1 MSSDLATWEDKVSLM
16 QQCPTTPVGVK
27 QTLKTGGGS
36 AMHGNQVAN
45 GPGVPTSSVVGQNG
59 QCNIVLDV

>member
-1 MSSDLATWEDKVSLM
+1 MGRQGVLDAAVSNDTCWS
-16 QQCPTTPVGVK
+16 QADPQDR
-27 QTLKTGGGS
+27 GGGS